1 MPAVNKNQSINLNDI
16 SFEEEN
22 YTLTPLQEEAS
33 TRRYFLVEKDRETKK
48 VLCKDNAINWDFIN
62 LSVFLSQNS
71 IHVPKVISIDSKNNT
86 ILQEFCGF
94 DDLSVKTDQE
104 YEALLPKLLDL
115 IINLQNLNPPEMV
128 KNRRFDYEK
137 LMFEVNLTVNSYTK
151 WKENFNLKTDL
162 LEEFYIFLQETC
174 SFLDQHPDQVFVHR
188 DFHCRNLI
196 QDQEMSQDI
205 YLIDF
210 QDARMG
216 TPQYDLSSILYDAYR
231 PLPTSIRQTMLQEFI
246 AKTSSKNYYRFRETY
261 YLQALQRSF
270 KAMGTYLI
278 QVGEK
283 KNLKFRP
290 SLFACLEN
298 IQEISQ
304 LGHLPDSVY
313 IFAYQLSK
321 ELKNRL

>member
-1 MPAVNKNQSINLNDI
+1 VNKDNSINPPDI
-16 SFEEEN
+16 HFKEEA
-22 YTLTPLQEEAS
+22 YSLIPLQEEAS
-33 TRRYFLVEKDRETKK
+33 TRRYFLVEKDQEKKK
-48 VLCKDNAINWDFIN
+48 VLCKDNSINWDFIN
-62 LSVFLSQNS
+62 LSEFLSNNS
-71 IHVPKVISIDSKNNT
+71 IRVPKVISIDSKNNT
-86 ILQEFCGF
+86 ILQEFCGL

-104 YEALLPKLLDL
+104 YIKLLPKLLDL
-115 IINLQNLNPPEMV
+115 IISLQSLDPPETV
-128 KNRRFDYEK
+128 KTRRFDYEK
-137 LMFEVNLTVNSYTK
+137 LMFEVNLTVDAYSK
-151 WKENFNLKTDL
+151 WKENFNLRTDL

-196 QDQEMSQDI
+196 QDQMSQDI

-216 TPQYDLSSILYDAYR
+216 TPQYDLSSILYDAYK
-231 PLPTSIRQTMLQEFI
+231 PLPIDIRQSMLQEFLN
-246 AKTSSKNYYRFRETY
+246 KVSHKNYFRFRETY
-261 YLQALQRSF
+261 YLQALQRCF
-270 KAMGTYLI
+270 KALGTYLT

-290 SLFACLEN
+290 SLFSCLEN

-313 IFAYQLSK
+313 VFAYQLSK
-321 ELKNRL
+321 ELKTKI

>member
-1 MPAVNKNQSINLNDI
+1 MSTEESKGLPDI
-16 SFEEEN
+16 PFHEEDFS
-22 YTLTPLQEEAS
+22 LIPLQEEAS
-33 TRRYFLVEKDRETKK
+33 TRRYFLLERDPGNNQ
-48 VLCKDNAINWDFIN
+48 VLCKDIAINWDFIK
-62 LSVFLSQNS
+62 LSQFLHQKS
-71 IHVPKVISIDSKNNT
+71 IRVPKVISIDSRNNT

-94 DDLSVKTDQE
+94 DDMSKKTDPE
-104 YEALLPKLLDL
+104 YEELLPKLMDL
-115 IINLQNLNPPEMV
+115 IISLQNLNPPEFV
-128 KNRRFDYEK
+128 RNRRFDYEK
-137 LMFEVNLTVNSYTK
+137 LMFEVNLTVDSYTK

-162 LEEFYIFLQETC
+162 LEELYIFFQETC
-174 SFLDQHPDQVFVHR
+174 GFLDQHPDQVFVHR

-196 QDQEMSQDI
+196 QNPNSNDI

-231 PLPTSIRQTMLQEFI
+231 PLSIDLRQSMLNEFI
-246 AKTSSKNYYRFRETY
+246 SKTSEKKYYRFRESY

-270 KAMGTYLI
+270 KALGTYLI

-283 KNLKFRP
+283 KNPKFKS
-290 SLFACLEN
+290 SLFSCLEN

-321 ELKNRL
+321 ELKNKI